1 MAPKISFIF
10 PIKKTFWFSVLLLI
24 LNGCVEEF
32 TPETEDFESILVV
45 EATLTNE
52 LKQHEILLSRTRT
65 FEDNIPNREENATIR
80 VTDDSQNEF
89 VFTETEPGRYVS
101 DVSFETV
108 TGSTY
113 QLHITTSNG
122 RDYVSSPALM
132 GQTIEMEDVYAE
144 RITNENNNE
153 GMAIFVDSFD
163 PTGNSRYYRYEYEET
178 YRVIAPDWISEN
190 LEGVPSPPFLFGPD
204 CNVRISSEPRSPDIR
219 ICYPTDFPNNIII
232 TTTNNFDEDR
242 VQRFPVRFVNRDN
255 YIISHRYSIL
265 VRQFVVSPEAY
276 AFFETLRD
284 FSETESLFSD
294 TQPGQLINNI
304 ASTTDVD
311 EPVLGYF
318 EVAAVS
324 ERRIFFNYD
333 DFFPGEDLPP
343 YADPCTRVAPP
354 LQDRELDCVLRPL
367 IEEEVFLYLQEN
379 FEPVDMEGPFI
390 VVPRVCGDCTVLG
403 TNELPEF
410 WIE

>member
-1 MAPKISFIF
+1 MTRKISFIF
-10 PIKKTFWFSVLLLI
+10 PIEKTIWFPVLLLI
-24 LNGCVEEF
+24 LSGCVEEF
-32 TPETEDFESILVV
+32 TPETKNFESILVV

-52 LKQHEILLSRTRT
+52 LKQQEIFLSRTRT
-65 FEDNIPNREENATIR
+65 FEDNLPNKEENARVR

-89 VFTETEPGRYVS
+89 VFTETEAGKYVS
-101 DVSFETV
+101 DVEFEAV
-108 TGSTY
+108 AGSTY

-132 GQTIEMEDVYAE
+132 GEALEMEDVYAE
-144 RITNENNNE
+144 RITNENNND

-178 YRVIAPDWISEN
+178 YRVIAPDWISGD
-190 LEGVPSPPFLFGPD
+190 LEGVPAPPFLIEPD
-204 CNVRISSEPRSPDIR
+204 CNVRISLEPRSPDLR
-219 ICYPTDFPNNIII
+219 ICYPTDFPNNVII

-242 VQRFPVRFVNRDN
+242 VQRFPVRFINRDN

-265 VRQFVVSPEAY
+265 VRQYVVSPEAY
-276 AFFETLRD
+276 AFFEALQD
-284 FSETESLFSD
+284 FSENESVFSD

-304 ASTTDVD
+304 ASTADVD
-311 EPVLGYF
+311 ETVLGYF
-318 EVAAVS
+318 EVASVS

-333 DFFPGEDLPP
+333 DFFPGEALPP
-343 YADPCTRVAPP
+343 YADPCTRVAPT
-354 LQDRELDCVLRPL
+354 LQDREGDCVLRPL
-367 IEEEVFLYLQEN
+367 IEAETLLFLQEN
-379 FEPVDMEGPFI
+379 PELTLTRGPFI

-403 TNELPEF
+403 TNKLPEF